1 MDRTNI
7 EPIVVGIIEQQACLT
22 LTREL
27 YDADLTGLGIDS
39 LMAIDIANEL
49 EAALDRVIDDRE
61 VLRFR
66 CVNDILDYLG
76 RAATREA

>member
-1 MDRTNI
+1 MDRTDI

-49 EAALDRVIDDRE
+49 ESALHAVIDDRE

-66 CVNDILDYLG
+66 CVNDILDYLA
-76 RAATREA
+76 RSHVTEA

>member
-7 EPIVVGIIEQQACLT
+7 EPIVVGIIQQQACLT

-39 LMAIDIANEL
+39 LMALDIANEL
-49 EAALDRVIDDRE
+49 EDALDAVIDDRE

-66 CVNDILDYLG
+66 CVNDILDYLA
-76 RAATREA
+76 RAEVSGA

>member
-1 MDRTNI
+1 MDRTNL

-39 LMAIDIANEL
+39 LTAIDIANEL
-49 EAALDRVIDDRE
+49 ECALHATIDDRE

-66 CVNDILDYLG
+66 CVNDILDYLA
-76 RAATREA
+76 RAKVSEA